1 MISLLVL
8 PDQNRQIAR
17 LFSFLMLGERLAHD
31 CAAQQ
36 EAITSDASV
45 RRFLSAQA
53 RQEGL
58 HAQVF
63 QKAIT
68 WLAPR
73 GINRSP
79 GFAPIEQY
87 RKLIQDAIRREDFT
101 ETLLA
106 QQVILEGLG
115 EVILNRISMGID
127 RRGLGFNR
135 IRQLLM
141 NQEHAHYQ
149 FGLRRLEQIL
159 ASGDASAGMLQQ
171 RGREYLGLIDAMFD
185 ALPDLFDSFDEDS
198 AAYRSE
204 HRRHLP
210 QWLT

>member
-1 MISLLVL
+1 M
-8 PDQNRQIAR
+8 
-17 LFSFLMLGERLAHD
+17 
-31 CAAQQ
+31 
-36 EAITSDASV
+36 
-45 RRFLSAQA
+45 QA
-53 RQEGL
+53 RV
-58 HAQVF
+58 VF
-63 QKAIT
+63 FLRRRGRKASTHKYFKRLSI

-79 GFAPIEQY
+79 GFVPIEHY

-115 EVILNRISMGID
+115 EVILNRISMGIH

-159 ASGDASAGMLQQ
+159 ASGDASAGMLRQ
-171 RGREYLGLIDAMFD
+171 RGREHLGLTDAMFD
-185 ALPDLFDSFDEDS
+185 ALADLFDSFDEDS
-198 AAYRSE
+198 AAYLLRASSPLASVADVK
-204 HRRHLP
+204 H
-210 QWLT
+210 T